1 MFYFKQ
7 ILKISPKQQT
17 STDFPHENKRGNIVD
32 FHQNL
37 YAGTAYDLQVADEIA
52 DFMKRNGFDIKKSD

>member
-1 MFYFKQ
+1 MFYFIQLSKM
-7 ILKISPKQQT
+7 SPKQQT
-17 STDFPHENKRGNIVD
+17 STNFPHENKRGNIVD

-52 DFMKRNGFDIKKSD
+52 DFMKRNGFNIEKAD

>member
-1 MFYFKQ
+1 M
-7 ILKISPKQQT
+7 SPKKQT

-37 YAGTAYDLQVADEIA
+37 YAGTAYDLQIADEIA
-52 DFMKRNGFDIKKSD
+52 DFMKRNGFDIKKND